1 MTACEKFTALA
12 KSQTGTTSFTH
23 GWLARRLPQAF
34 NKDMSARHFITGGLG
49 CRRWT
54 HSFAALALAW
64 GGNALAQDVVSV
76 PAAHLHHAEGS
87 VAYAPQGDKEWH
99 DVQPR
104 RLLKRGD
111 RLWTDR
117 GSRAEVQAGGHALR
131 LNGETQL
138 VLENVGET
146 ATQLSLTQGSMV
158 ATVTRMNPGD
168 SFEVG
173 TPNLAFRA
181 RQMGDYR
188 IDVDTKQGVT
198 RVVVLSGL
206 AVVYGEQGEAMEV
219 RSGQRVTFRERRL
232 ARVQQPLFA
241 ATDDFDRWA
250 GARRRGE
257 PTVSMPIVA
266 QGVAPAPA
274 LPRGLVNKGPDIII
288 KGSAAEVAA
297 QTGIPAHSAPRLAA
311 ATATAAAP
319 AVATATASTPAVM
332 VTRQPAAAAPVAV
345 LTAPVASAKPIPTA
359 ATATPLKVTASSAPA
374 GPSAAE
380 IQAQAQA
387 QIAQAQAALQA
398 QAAAHAQA
406 HAAAQAQAR
415 EQAAQAHEQER
426 QRRLAQ
432 QRAEED
438 RRALVARAEQA
449 RRAASAAEA
458 RRIEEHR
465 RAVAA
470 RRAEEDRR
478 HLQAKREADQKH
490 AAASVRADEERRHAQ
505 QARRAAE
512 ERHLEALR
520 KADVQKLAELRRQQ
534 LARLQAQAGRDEQS
548 AVLRRAEL
556 ARRADDERREE
567 QARREDQG
575 RREEQA
581 RREDDLRRQR
591 ALAEQVRRDQARR
604 DEEVWLRQQ
613 QNSQPVRPVPMGV
626 PFRRVS

>member
-1 MTACEKFTALA
+1 
-12 KSQTGTTSFTH
+12 
-23 GWLARRLPQAF
+23 
-34 NKDMSARHFITGGLG
+34 MSACQNITDGRG
-49 CRRWT
+49 CRRWI

-104 RLLKRGD
+104 RVLKRGD
-111 RLWTDR
+111 RLWVDR

-146 ATQLSLTQGSMV
+146 ATQLTLTQGSIV

-181 RQMGDYR
+181 RQVGDYR
-188 IDVDTKQGVT
+188 IDVDTRQGVT

-257 PTVSMPIVA
+257 PTVTMPVIA
-266 QGVAPAPA
+266 QGAAAATPI
-274 LPRGLVNKGPDIII
+274 PRGLVNKGPDIII

-297 QTGIPAHSAPRLAA
+297 QTGIPAHSTAVAA
-311 ATATAAAP
+311 AARASVAAP
-319 AVATATASTPAVM
+319 PMVVA
-332 VTRQPAAAAPVAV
+332 RQPAAAAPVAV
-345 LTAPVASAKPIPTA
+345 LAPPAASAKPIPTA
-359 ATATPLKVTASSAPA
+359 VAASAPPASAKPIPTAVAAAPLRVTASSAPA
-374 GPSAAE
+374 GPTPAQ
-380 IQAQAQA
+380 IQAQA

-398 QAAAHAQA
+398 QAQAQARTQAEAEAQAQAAAQAQA

-415 EQAAQAHEQER
+415 EQERHQRRVAQLRAEDERRALAARIEQER
-426 QRRLAQ
+426 
-432 QRAEED
+432 
-438 RRALVARAEQA
+438 
-449 RRAASAAEA
+449 RAAIAAEA
-458 RRIEEHR
+458 RRAEEHR

-470 RRAEEDRR
+470 RRADEDRR
-478 HLQAKREADQKH
+478 HLLARHDAEQKRV
-490 AAASVRADEERRHAQ
+490 AASRQAEEERRHAQ
-505 QARRAAE
+505 QVRRAAE
-512 ERHLEALR
+512 ERRLEAMR
-520 KADVQKLAELRRQQ
+520 RADAQKLAELRRQQ
-534 LARLQAQAGRDEQS
+534 LLRLQAQAGRDEQS

-556 ARRADDERREE
+556 ARKADDERRED
-567 QARREDQG
+567 QA

-581 RREDDLRRQR
+581 RREDDQRRQR
-591 ALAEQVRRDQARR
+591 ALAEQARRDQVRR
-604 DEEVWLRQQ
+604 DEEVWLHQQ
-613 QNSQPVRPVPMGV
+613 QNQPVRPVPMGV

>member
-1 MTACEKFTALA
+1 
-12 KSQTGTTSFTH
+12 
-23 GWLARRLPQAF
+23 
-34 NKDMSARHFITGGLG
+34 MSARHFITGGLG

-188 IDVDTKQGVT
+188 IDVDTRQGVT
-198 RVVVLSGL
+198 RVFVLSGL

-266 QGVAPAPA
+266 QGVAPAPV

-319 AVATATASTPAVM
+319 AVATATASTQAVM

-345 LTAPVASAKPIPTA
+345 LTAPVASAKPIPTAATA

-426 QRRLAQ
+426 QRHLAQ

-490 AAASVRADEERRHAQ
+490 AAASVRAEEERRHAQ

-520 KADVQKLAELRRQQ
+520 KADAQKLAELRRQQ